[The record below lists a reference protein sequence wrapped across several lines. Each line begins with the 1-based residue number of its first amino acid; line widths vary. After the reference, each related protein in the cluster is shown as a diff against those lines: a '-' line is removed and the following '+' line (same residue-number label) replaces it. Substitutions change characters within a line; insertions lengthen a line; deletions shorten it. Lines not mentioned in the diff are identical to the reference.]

1 MYKGK
6 TDYCGSYDSRSDRE
20 FTFKDWTFRSRELTD
35 ENIFCLGAA
44 QTIGRYENEPF
55 SEILGNKISTNV
67 MNLGKS
73 GAGYEFFLQDDIIN
87 LINTKGKLC
96 VLQILSGRSIS
107 TSYFDLYDKNNLD
120 NEIIKYNAGLFF
132 TEKAKSIGLV
142 EFDKQN
148 EDMIKLIKYKK
159 SIEDLPSNHSE
170 LVFPVF
176 VKNESLENKRKL
188 FDEMLTNYIIK
199 FDELRDKI
207 KIPIIL
213 LYLGKEDY
221 VGKKNIKESNYEE
234 FGYSW
239 PTIIGQTEVEY
250 MKSKCEYFV
259 SHLMESPGYCP
270 DKQEHIEI
278 SLKLEKIL
286 TELGV

>member
-1 MYKGK
+1 MYNGK
-6 TDYCGSYDSRSDRE
+6 TDYYGSFDLRSDRE
-20 FTFKDWTFRSRELTD
+20 YTFKDWTFRSRELVD

-44 QTIGRYENEPF
+44 QTVGRFENEPF

-107 TSYFDLYDKNNLD
+107 TSYFDLYNKNNLD
-120 NEIIKYNAGLFF
+120 NEIINYNASLFL

-159 SIEDLPSNHSE
+159 SIENLPSNHSE
-170 LVFPVF
+170 LVVPVF
-176 VKNESLENKRKL
+176 IKNESFKNRRKL
-188 FDEMLTNYIIK
+188 FDEMMTNYIIK
-199 FDELRDKI
+199 FDELMEKI

-213 LYLGKEDY
+213 LYIGKEDY
-221 VGKKNIKESNYEE
+221 VGKKNIKENNYENY
-234 FGYSW
+234 GSW
-239 PTIIGQTEVEY
+239 PSIIGQTEVEY
-250 MKSKCEYFV
+250 MKSKCVYFT
-259 SHLMESPGYCP
+259 SHIMQSSGYCP
-270 DKQEHIEI
+270 NKQDHIEI

-286 TELGV
+286 TELEV